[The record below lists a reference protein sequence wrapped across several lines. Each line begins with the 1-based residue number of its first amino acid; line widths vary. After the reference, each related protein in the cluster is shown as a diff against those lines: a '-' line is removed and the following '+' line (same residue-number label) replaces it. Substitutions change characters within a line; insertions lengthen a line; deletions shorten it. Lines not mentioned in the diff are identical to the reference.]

1 MRNFDECLARMKDL
15 YTYGATSLNEDKN
28 SIEHSCIGADNKAYG
43 IIRECNKFYI
53 KTAPADKVNV
63 FEAYDYIGGFN
74 NKKDFEYASYNAAL
88 KNFDLKMMSLN
99 EAFGGNAQTQS
110 IDPSKKEDVILEGT
124 EEMRKEIARQR
135 QIMENAEKIGDYD
148 VYPEGYNDVKAFES
162 NDEDKPYTEK
172 AEAKLDKDMPETKDK
187 PEDEGA
193 PYGDDAKT
201 EEYKTINENKDGV
214 CPNCGEKECVCED
227 TGDWEE
233 TISHVMKEEDDIDG
247 DEVAAED
254 PEDIEVVDDEE
265 VVEEPAE
272 DEPAEVEDELPA
284 EDDEFEVSDEEGE
297 EDDELANLEDEIE
310 DIKAR
315 LAALEDDAVE
325 EPVEDDTVDTEIP
338 TEEPAVEEPV
348 EADAA
353 DAEIPTEEPEVEA
366 FDNEDELDEC
376 GKNIC
381 ESKSA
386 VMNRIVESVV
396 SQFMNEDVLHDFGKH
411 PGYRKK
417 PFTTPA
423 TEEGDDKPFGTSIG
437 DGKPYDQA
445 VKVITDSIMD
455 VLKKKI

>member
-15 YTYGATSLNEDKN
+15 YTYGATSLNEDKSSN
-28 SIEHSCIGADNKAYG
+28 IEHTCIGADNKAYG

-74 NKKDFEYASYNAAL
+74 NKKDFEYASYSAAL

-99 EAFGGNAQTQS
+99 EAFDGNAQTQS
-110 IDPSKKEDVILEGT
+110 LNPSKKEDLVIEGT

-135 QIMENAEKIGDYD
+135 QIMENSEKIGNYD
-148 VYPEGYNDVKAFES
+148 VYPKGYNDVEEFES

-172 AEAKLDKDMPETKDK
+172 AEAKLDKDMPLTKDK

-201 EEYKTINENKDGV
+201 EEYETINEGKEEGV

-233 TISHVMKEEDDIDG
+233 TITHVMKEEEGDDELVAD
-247 DEVAAED
+247 DDVEVLDNEPAEE
-254 PEDIEVVDDEE
+254 PEDIEVVDDE
-265 VVEEPAE
+265 AE
-272 DEPAEVEDELPA
+272 
-284 EDDEFEVSDEEGE
+284 
-297 EDDELANLEDEIE
+297 
-310 DIKAR
+310 
-315 LAALEDDAVE
+315 VE
-325 EPVEDDTVDTEIP
+325 EPVEDEPEEEAEVESYEDLESEI
-338 TEEPAVEEPV
+338 ESIKARLEALENEMDEPAEDAVEAEPVEEP
-348 EADAA
+348 EETD
-353 DAEIPTEEPEVEA
+353 EIPEEPEANEYELELP
-366 FDNEDELDEC
+366 EDEIDEC
-376 GKNIC
+376 GKGLCEGKENMMNNI
-381 ESKSA
+381 
-386 VMNRIVESVV
+386 IESVV
-396 SQFMNEDVLHDFGKH
+396 SQFLKEDEIHDFGKH

-417 PFTTPA
+417 PMTTPPA
-423 TEEGDDKPFGTSIG
+423 DDDKPFGTSIG
-437 DGKPYDQA
+437 DGKPYEKA